1 MGAIK
6 ETALDT
12 EIYEKIVTEIES
24 QNDKVISDSEVAK
37 TAPDVVK
44 NNLSIPGFVTAD
56 SDVIDML
63 KSLKVQVS
71 DVAKTMREIK
81 LNLEDI
87 NTDAT
92 NSLN

>member
-24 QNDKVISDSEVAK
+24 QNDKVISDSEAVK

-44 NNLSIPGFVTAD
+44 NNLSIPDFVTAD
-56 SDVIDML
+56 SDVIEML

-81 LNLEDI
+81 LNLEDT

>member
-12 EIYEKIVTEIES
+12 EIYEMIVTEIES

-37 TAPDVVK
+37 KEPDVVK
-44 NNLSIPGFVTAD
+44 NNLSIPDFVTAD

-63 KSLKVQVS
+63 KSLIVQVS

-81 LNLEDI
+81 LNLEDT

>member
-1 MGAIK
+1 
-6 ETALDT
+6 
-12 EIYEKIVTEIES
+12 
-24 QNDKVISDSEVAK
+24 
-37 TAPDVVK
+37 
-44 NNLSIPGFVTAD
+44 
-56 SDVIDML
+56 ML

-81 LNLEDI
+81 LNLEDT

>member
-44 NNLSIPGFVTAD
+44 NNLSIPDFVTAD
-56 SDVIDML
+56 SDVIEML

-81 LNLEDI
+81 LNLEDT

>member
-44 NNLSIPGFVTAD
+44 NNLSIPDFVTED

-81 LNLEDI
+81 LNLEDT

>member
-6 ETALDT
+6 ETVLDT
-12 EIYEKIVTEIES
+12 EVDEKIVTGIES

-44 NNLSIPGFVTAD
+44 NNLSIPDFVTAD
-56 SDVIDML
+56 SDVIEML
-63 KSLKVQVS
+63 KSLKVQVG

-81 LNLEDI
+81 LNLEDT

>member
-24 QNDKVISDSEVAK
+24 QNDKVISDSEAVK
-37 TAPDVVK
+37 TAPNVVK
-44 NNLSIPGFVTAD
+44 NNLSIPDFVTAD
-56 SDVIDML
+56 SDVIEML

-81 LNLEDI
+81 LNLEDT

>member
-1 MGAIK
+1 MGKIK
-6 ETALDT
+6 ETVLDT

-24 QNDKVISDSEVAK
+24 QNDKVISDSEIAK
-37 TAPDVVK
+37 TAPLVVR
-44 NNLSIPGFVTAD
+44 NNLSVPDFVTAD
-56 SDVIDML
+56 SDVIEML
-63 KSLKVQVS
+63 KSLKVQVF

-81 LNLEDI
+81 LNLEDT

>member
-44 NNLSIPGFVTAD
+44 NNLSIPDFVTAD

>member
-1 MGAIK
+1 MGTIK

-44 NNLSIPGFVTAD
+44 NNLSIPDFVTAD

-81 LNLEDI
+81 LNLEDT